1 MTNLDTLHSEMMQHT
16 TETSMHFCHRR
27 LATPQRQCGN
37 IKIIDQTGQATSRE
51 GDLAGGSDPPTQ
63 GIGGRCDAKLAGLL
77 RVRGRDNDSNFEER
91 YDPKSFAM
99 GHDKFNRLHTEAFV
113 ALARYCQR
121 ERCNANWGAGNNI
134 DDNDEN
140 SNKADDGI
148 GDRDVFYLD
157 GPDASTSSLLIDV
170 HGFDPRLCYVA
181 NRHASTCDV
190 L

>member
-1 MTNLDTLHSEMMQHT
+1 M
-16 TETSMHFCHRR
+16 
-27 LATPQRQCGN
+27 
-37 IKIIDQTGQATSRE
+37 
-51 GDLAGGSDPPTQ
+51 AGGSDPPTQ

-99 GHDKFNRLHTEAFV
+99 GHDKFNRLHNEAFV

-134 DDNDEN
+134 DDDDEN

-148 GDRDVFYLD
+148 GDRDVFYHD

>member
-1 MTNLDTLHSEMMQHT
+1 M
-16 TETSMHFCHRR
+16 
-27 LATPQRQCGN
+27 
-37 IKIIDQTGQATSRE
+37 
-51 GDLAGGSDPPTQ
+51 
-63 GIGGRCDAKLAGLL
+63 
-77 RVRGRDNDSNFEER
+77 RGRDNDSNFEER

-99 GHDKFNRLHTEAFV
+99 GHDKFNRLHNEAFV

-134 DDNDEN
+134 DNDDEN